1 MEKNYYQI
9 LEVDKNASPEVIE
22 KAYKTLVKK
31 YHPDLQQDSDKST
44 SEETIKKINEA
55 YEVLSDKSKRENYDI
70 KLNNYDQML
79 KAKHDEALKREM
91 QNRERVVNNPTPP
104 INNIVNTTISNPV
117 KSSNVKEADNT
128 NNTSVEKLNKKIE
141 KQVYKEQKK
150 LLKSQRLAYQNAY
163 ISELRNRGYNV
174 KYKKSFKNYLSA
186 FIFIIALILIA
197 FILWHIPFIK
207 NYLID
212 LYNNN
217 IIFHMIGSLIAN
229 IINIFI

>member
-1 MEKNYYQI
+1 
-9 LEVDKNASPEVIE
+9 
-22 KAYKTLVKK
+22 
-31 YHPDLQQDSDKST
+31 
-44 SEETIKKINEA
+44 
-55 YEVLSDKSKRENYDI
+55 
-70 KLNNYDQML
+70 ML

-91 QNRERVVNNPTPP
+91 QSRERVVNNPTPP
-104 INNIVNTTISNPV
+104 INNIVNTAISNPV

-128 NNTSVEKLNKKIE
+128 NNTSVEKINKKIE

>member
-70 KLNNYDQML
+70 KLNNYEQML

-91 QNRERVVNNPTPP
+91 QSRERVVNNPTPP
-104 INNIVNTTISNPV
+104 INNIVNTAISNPV

-128 NNTSVEKLNKKIE
+128 NNISVEKLNKKIE

>member
-1 MEKNYYQI
+1 M
-9 LEVDKNASPEVIE
+9 
-22 KAYKTLVKK
+22 
-31 YHPDLQQDSDKST
+31 
-44 SEETIKKINEA
+44 
-55 YEVLSDKSKRENYDI
+55 
-70 KLNNYDQML
+70 
-79 KAKHDEALKREM
+79 
-91 QNRERVVNNPTPP
+91 
-104 INNIVNTTISNPV
+104 
-117 KSSNVKEADNT
+117 
-128 NNTSVEKLNKKIE
+128 
-141 KQVYKEQKK
+141 
-150 LLKSQRLAYQNAY
+150 KSQRLAYQNAY